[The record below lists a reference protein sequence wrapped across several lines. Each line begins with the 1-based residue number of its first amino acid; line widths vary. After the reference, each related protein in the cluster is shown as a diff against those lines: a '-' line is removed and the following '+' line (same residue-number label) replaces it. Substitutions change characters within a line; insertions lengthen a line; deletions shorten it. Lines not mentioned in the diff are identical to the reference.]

1 MRARLRRYLRL
12 LHRLFVYR
20 PIAVLLVGLAIFYV
34 GATAAIMVK
43 EGLSLGDAASL
54 IMPAFF
60 GELGQVECESVV
72 TRISVLVALVSSVA
86 FLAVVTA
93 GVTSRFIEFCG
104 SGGSIVN
111 RAVASGHIVICGWS
125 SQGTGITKEL
135 LASSMRQSR
144 DIVILANL
152 GRRPVKDIRIE
163 FVRGDPTQDE
173 DLRRVGVMEAD
184 SVIVLSDTSKPANEA
199 DAEALMIVLAVESLN
214 RDIHSTV
221 QILNS
226 DNRVHFERAHADE
239 IICLDQIGGN
249 FLVASATNHGVSR
262 VVSELL
268 TFGPGS
274 EFYRYDSGLSEQLVG
289 KEFSQAVQELSER
302 RMILLG
308 FETEDTEE
316 ARRMLPDD
324 VVHSVAD
331 GRRLIV
337 VNPQGAYRL
346 RQGDALFV
354 IAESEPA
361 EL

>member
-1 MRARLRRYLRL
+1 MPARLRRNIRL

-20 PIAVLLVGLAIFYV
+20 PIAVLLAGLVIFYV
-34 GATAAIMVK
+34 WATSAIMVR
-43 EGLSLGDAASL
+43 ESMSFGDAASL

-60 GELGQVECESVV
+60 GELGQVECSSVV
-72 TRISVLVALVSSVA
+72 TRTCVLVALVSSVA

-93 GVTSRFIEFCG
+93 GVTSRFIESCR
-104 SGGSIVN
+104 SGGSIVKK
-111 RAVASGHIVICGWS
+111 AVALGHIVICGWS
-125 SQGTGITKEL
+125 SQGAGIVKEL
-135 LASSMRQSR
+135 LASSKKPSR

-152 GRRPVKDIRIE
+152 DQRPIKDIRIE
-163 FVRGDPTQDE
+163 FVRGDPTQDD
-173 DLRRVGVMEAD
+173 DLRRVSVMDAD

-214 RDIHSTV
+214 RNVHSIA

-226 DNRVHFERAHADE
+226 YNRVHFERAHADE

-268 TFGPGS
+268 TFNQGS
-274 EFYRYDSGLSEQLVG
+274 EFYRYDGDLSDQLVG

-302 RMILLG
+302 RMLLLG
-308 FETEDTEE
+308 FETDDTEE
-316 ARRMLPDD
+316 ARQMLPDD
-324 VVHSVAD
+324 VVHSAAN
-331 GRRLIV
+331 GKRLIV

-354 IAESEPA
+354 IAESEPV